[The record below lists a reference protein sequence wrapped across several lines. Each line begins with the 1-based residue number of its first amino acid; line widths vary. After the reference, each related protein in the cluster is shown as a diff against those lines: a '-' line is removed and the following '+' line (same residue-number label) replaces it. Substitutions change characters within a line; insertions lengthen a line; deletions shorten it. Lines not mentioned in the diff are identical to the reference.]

1 MNFVDDSENR
11 RTENKEN
18 RTGYRVRA
26 TWIILGTY
34 QQYTYLPRQVKKKK
48 YHTSEKEYTQYIQDI
63 MYLLWEAVILKDSR
77 VDKLCIIIY
86 SCQI

>member
-48 YHTSEKEYTQYIQDI
+48 ISHVRKRIYTIHTGYNVPFMGSSDFKGF
-63 MYLLWEAVILKDSR
+63 KGG
-77 VDKLCIIIY
+77 
-86 SCQI
+86 

>member
-34 QQYTYLPRQVKKKK
+34 QQYTYLPRQVKKKNITRQK
-48 YHTSEKEYTQYIQDI
+48 KNIHNTYRI
-63 MYLLWEAVILKDSR
+63 
-77 VDKLCIIIY
+77 
-86 SCQI
+86 

>member
-48 YHTSEKEYTQYIQDI
+48 ITRQKKNIHNTYRI
-63 MYLLWEAVILKDSR
+63 
-77 VDKLCIIIY
+77 
-86 SCQI
+86 

>member
-18 RTGYRVRA
+18 ITGYRVRA
-26 TWIILGTY
+26 TRIILGTY